1 MVISDCMK
9 RQVVSIPLHATVT
22 EAAQVIV
29 HRHVG
34 TLPIVDEENKLVGV
48 IRLSDIFKVFLPD
61 FVTLLDTIDFVH
73 DFGALED
80 RLPVGAPEAAQRSV
94 NELMQPPVFVE
105 QSCGLLRAF
114 AIMAKHQLRDLP
126 VTDEKR
132 RLVGIASHVDI
143 AVAFLSSWMRQG
155 TPA

>member
-1 MVISDCMK
+1 MIIGDCMK
-9 RQVVSIPLHATVT
+9 RQVVSIPLSATVA

-29 HRHVG
+29 RKHVG
-34 TLPIVDEENKLVGV
+34 TLPVVDEEHKLVGV

-80 RLPVGAPEAAQRSV
+80 RLPVGVPGAARRPV

-114 AIMAKHQLRDLP
+114 AIMTKRQLRDLP
-126 VTDEKR
+126 VTDGER

-143 AVAFLSSWMRQG
+143 AVAFLSTWMQG
-155 TPA
+155 TSPT